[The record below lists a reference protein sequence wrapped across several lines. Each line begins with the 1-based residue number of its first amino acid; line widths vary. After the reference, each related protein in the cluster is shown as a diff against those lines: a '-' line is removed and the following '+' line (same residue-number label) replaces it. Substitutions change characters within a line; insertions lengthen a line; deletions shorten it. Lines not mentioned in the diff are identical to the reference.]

1 MNDEKRRKLTMERK
15 QIFTEEHIITDEQ
28 VEQLLADALEL
39 YGFDFTNYSPASVK
53 RRINRLFSID
63 RFPSFAELR
72 YRLRT
77 DSGYVNRFVEA
88 ISVNVTEMFR
98 DPSFYQ
104 TLRNHVLPQL
114 ATYPYIRIWHAGC
127 ATGEEVYSM
136 AILLKELNL
145 LHKSLLYATDINQEV
160 LEKARQGVFPLNNM
174 KLYSENYI
182 QAGCTRAFSNYYS
195 VTYDRAKFND
205 ELKSKMVFAMHNL
218 VSDGSFNEFQL
229 ILCRNVLI
237 YFNKELQDV
246 VINLFDNSLE
256 KLGFLALGTKETL
269 RFTQVARRFKQIDSK
284 EKIWRKIV

>member
-1 MNDEKRRKLTMERK
+1 METLRT
-15 QIFTEEHIITDEQ
+15 FTEENMITDEQ
-28 VEQLLADALEL
+28 VDQLLTDALDI
-39 YGFDFTNYSPASVK
+39 YGYDFTNYSKASVK
-53 RRINRLFSID
+53 RRINRLFTVD

-72 YRLRT
+72 YRLRN
-77 DSGYVNRFVEA
+77 DSDYLNRFVES

-98 DPSFYQ
+98 DPLFYQ
-104 TLRNHVLPQL
+104 ALRTIVLPQL

-160 LEKARQGVFPLNNM
+160 LERARQGVVPLNNM

-182 QAGCTRAFSNYYS
+182 QSGGTRAFSDYYS
-195 VTYDRAKFND
+195 VAYDRAKLND
-205 ELKSKMVFAMHNL
+205 DLKSKMVFAMHNL

-237 YFNKELQDV
+237 YFNKDLQDT
-246 VINLFDNSLE
+246 VIRLFNNSLE

-269 RFTQVARRFKQIDSK
+269 RFTDVAKHFRQIEGK